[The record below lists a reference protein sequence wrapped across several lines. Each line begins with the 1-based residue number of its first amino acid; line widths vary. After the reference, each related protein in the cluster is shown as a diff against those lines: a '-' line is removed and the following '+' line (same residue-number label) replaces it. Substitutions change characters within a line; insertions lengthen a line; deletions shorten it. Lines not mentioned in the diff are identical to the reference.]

1 MKLST
6 RALNG
11 TSLPGVRVCVC
22 VPCPAPSHASLA
34 LAAPALP
41 GRRPALRQT
50 ADAGPAPGRGTPRG
64 PAPGALGGRGRAH
77 GQLTGVLASC
87 AAPAPALARL
97 DKSGR
102 YRWGSPRDLPA
113 DLSSRLLLTYPK
125 SPIALEIWLSPIR
138 RRACAYPR
146 LHKLVHGRS
155 HRTSERERAAPV
167 PVPGPVAA
175 AVRDP
180 RPETR
185 AGCCVGAMTHAG
197 PAVLSRLR

>member
-50 ADAGPAPGRGTPRG
+50 ADAGPAPGSGPPRG
-64 PAPGALGGRGRAH
+64 PAPGALGGRAADRRP
-77 GQLTGVLASC
+77 L

-155 HRTSERERAAPV
+155 HQTVTGRASELPPV
-167 PVPGPVAA
+167 PVSGPVAA

-180 RPETR
+180 SGVLRRCDDAPRARRPVQTT
-185 AGCCVGAMTHAG
+185 AGDGDG
-197 PAVLSRLR
+197 R